1 MTHWIFRQRFVLLFV
16 GAILHWNMACCCSL
30 ATMYNDDPTSVV
42 AHAKPRIVF
51 LAGNPSHG
59 FGSHE
64 HAAGC
69 RILAQSIEKSTDGA
83 VTCEVYTGGWPE
95 NDEVLDGASSI
106 VMYADGGGG
115 HPALAHLP
123 RLRTLM
129 DQGVGFVC
137 LHYAVEVPTDRG
149 GPEFLEWLG
158 GYFETHWSV
167 NPHWEADFQV
177 LPDHPVARGVRPFK
191 ALDEW
196 YFHMRFQP
204 QMKGVTPILT
214 AVPPQD
220 TVRRPDGPHSGN
232 PAVRQAVANGE
243 PQHTAW
249 VYERPNGGRSFGFT
263 GGHFHWNWG
272 REEILRVVSNAIIWT
287 AKVDVPQ
294 SGLPV
299 IRPGVEGLEDGQDY
313 PRPADYQREQI
324 QREFKILSRPSQQ
337 PTEKSSTSPARKL
350 AQTKVITKQ
359 TPGHAEDLEV
369 DIKGVEK
376 LFLVVNDG
384 GNGFSCD
391 WADWIEPTLTGAGQ
405 PDLRLT
411 QLEWTMAQTQWG
423 QIRKGRNVGGGTL
436 RVAGVEVADGIGT
449 HANSVIGFELPPGY
463 EQLKVRCGL
472 DNGGTD
478 QGSGDQSSVQF
489 LIYADA
495 VPTAATVD
503 GSPDRDPA
511 QAVAGLAIHPEVS
524 ATLSAWEPTLR
535 SLTNLDVDHRG
546 RVWVCEVMNYRGHN
560 GRRPAGDRILI
571 LEDENGDGVMDTAK
585 VFFQGRDV
593 DSAMG
598 ICVLGN
604 RVIVSASPNVWVFTD
619 EDGDDVPDRQELL
632 FTKTGVPQHDHSAHS
647 FLYGP
652 DGKLYWNFGNTG
664 HTVHDRHGNLV
675 VDMAGNTV
683 QNHGRP
689 YREGMVFRCDLD
701 GSNFEVLGH
710 NFRNNYE
717 VTIDSFGTLWQSDN
731 DDDGNRGVRI
741 NYVMEFGN
749 YGYQDELTGAGWQA
763 PRVNMEA
770 TIPERHWHLN
780 DPGVVPT
787 MLLTGAGSPSGI
799 MFYEGDLLPEVFRNQ
814 IIHCDPGPNVVR
826 SYPTTIQGAGYQ
838 ATMVNLLEGVSDKW
852 FRPADVCVAP
862 DGSVFV
868 TDWYDPGVG
877 GHAMGD
883 LDRGRLYRVATA
895 DAKYVIPEFDFS
907 TPTGAVAALRNPN
920 LSVRYLAWEAIQ
932 KFGAAAV
939 TPLRE
944 LAKDSRPQ
952 VRARALWAWG
962 KLPDEAVK
970 AVETAARDRDADV
983 RAVAIR
989 LARQTNVAP
998 QTYFATLVNDPAASV
1013 RRELAISLRFDRSS
1027 EMPKRWAALAL
1038 QHDDQDRWYLEAL
1051 GIGAELRWDEC
1062 FAAYLTSV
1070 ASQNRQPSFDVVWRA
1085 RTSQALP
1092 LIMEWLTSAAITPS
1106 QTLRLLRALDYH
1118 SSDARAQVF
1127 NTVLER
1133 LVKQDAVSSAQETLL
1148 MHALVQVPS
1157 GSQWLEKQG
1166 KLDAAVRK
1174 ILAESD
1180 RETQVQFLRKLPLV
1194 GSEPLLI
1201 KLASQVDSH
1210 GIAAAEMLLQ
1220 RYPSGQWRMWLQ
1232 DEENPA
1238 AVGLASTIAAAN
1250 PGLAQPFLEAMLA
1263 DDTLPSAVRV
1273 EAAKGLTR
1281 SEAGSRSLL
1290 KLAKAGQLYAEA
1302 RLIVGSRLRGSNHES
1317 VRQQALEMFPAQKGR
1332 AAEPLPSLQEL
1343 VERRGNAQQGE
1354 IIYRTTGTCANCH
1367 QIGGQ
1372 GKNVGPDL
1380 SQIGDKLA
1388 REALYVSILDPSAGI
1403 SHSYES
1409 YAALTTSGQQVV
1421 GLLVSQT
1428 EQEVVL
1434 KDAEGIQRSLA
1445 REDLEEFQRMEKSIM
1460 PDNLHEAL
1468 SADDLVNLVEYLT
1481 TLKKSS
1487 E

>member
-1 MTHWIFRQRFVLLFV
+1 MTLSVCRQKFVRLFCVLLFQLSLFV
-16 GAILHWNMACCCSL
+16 PGVAIAS
-30 ATMYNDDPTSVV
+30 AVEPKSSD
-42 AHAKPRIVF
+42 KPRIVF

-69 RILAQSIEKSTDGA
+69 RILAQSVEKSTGGN
-83 VTCEVYTGGWPE
+83 VVCEVYTGGWPE
-95 NDEVLDGASSI
+95 NDAVLDGASSI

-115 HPALAHLP
+115 HPALGHLP
-123 RLRTLM
+123 RLKELM

-167 NPHWEADFQV
+167 NPHWEADYTS
-177 LPDHPVARGVRPFK
+177 LPDHPVSRGVRPFK

-214 AVPPQD
+214 AVPPLD
-220 TVRRPDGPHSGN
+220 TIRRPDGPHSGN
-232 PAVRQAVANGE
+232 PAVRQAVSNGD

-272 REEILRVVSNAIIWT
+272 REEILKVVSNAIIWT
-287 AKVDVPQ
+287 AKVEVPL

-299 IRPGVEGLEDGQDY
+299 VRPGVEQLEAGQDF
-313 PRPADYQREQI
+313 PQPGDYKREQI
-324 QREFKILSRPSQQ
+324 QREFKILSRPTQQ
-337 PTEKSSTSPARKL
+337 PTEQSPASPARKL

-359 TPGHAEDLEV
+359 TPGHAEELEV
-369 DIKGVEK
+369 DVTGVEK

-384 GNGFSCD
+384 GNGFACD
-391 WADWIEPTLTGAGQ
+391 WADWIEPTLSGSGQ

-411 QLEWTMAQTQWG
+411 QLAWTTAQTQWG
-423 QIRKGRNVGGGTL
+423 QVLKGQNAGGGAL
-436 RVAGVEVADGIGT
+436 RVNGTEFADGIGT
-449 HANSVIGFELPPGY
+449 HANSVIGFKLPPGY
-463 EQLKVRCGL
+463 QQLKVRCGL

-478 QGSGDQSSVQF
+478 QAGGNQSSAQF
-489 LIYADA
+489 SIYADG
-495 VPTAATVD
+495 VPTSSTVD
-503 GSPDRDPA
+503 GHPDRDPTK
-511 QAVAGLAIHPEVS
+511 AVSGLEVHS
-524 ATLSAWEPTLR
+524 GVVATLSAWEPMLY

-560 GRRPAGDRILI
+560 GRRPEGDRILI
-571 LEDENGDGVMDTAK
+571 LEDENADGVMDTAK
-585 VFFQGRDV
+585 VFFQGRDI

-604 RVIVSASPNVWVFTD
+604 RVIVSASPNVWIFTD
-619 EDGDDVPDRQELL
+619 EDGDDIPDRQELL
-632 FTKTGVPQHDHSAHS
+632 FTKTGIPQHDHSAHS
-647 FLYGP
+647 FLFGP

-664 HTVHDRHGNLV
+664 HTVHDRDGNLV

-683 QNHGRP
+683 QDQGRP
-689 YREGMVFRCDLD
+689 YRQGMVFRCDLD

-741 NYVMEFGN
+741 NYVMEYGN
-749 YGYQDELTGAGWQA
+749 YGYTDELTGAGWQS
-763 PRVNMEA
+763 PRVNMEQN
-770 TIPERHWHLN
+770 IPERHWHLN

-826 SYPTTIQGAGYQ
+826 SYPTTVQGAGYQ
-838 ATMVNLLEGVSDKW
+838 ATTVNLLEGVADKW

-883 LDRGRLYRVATA
+883 LDRGRLYRVAPPSARYT
-895 DAKYVIPEFDFS
+895 IPEFDFS
-907 TPTGAVAALRNPN
+907 TPVGAVAALRNPN
-920 LSVRYLAWEAIQ
+920 LSARYLAWEAIQ
-932 KFGAAAV
+932 KFGATALG
-939 TPLRE
+939 PLQT
-944 LAKDSRPQ
+944 LAKDPSPQ
-952 VRARALWAWG
+952 IRARALWAWG
-962 KLPDEAVK
+962 KLPGAAEA
-970 AVETAARDRDADV
+970 AVAAAARDLDADV
-983 RAVAIR
+983 RCVAVR
-989 LARQTNVAP
+989 MARQTNVSP
-998 QTYFATLVNDPAASV
+998 NNYYSTLAKDPAASV
-1013 RRELAISLRFDRSS
+1013 RRELAISLRFDRSE
-1027 EMPKRWAALAL
+1027 EMPRRWAELAL

-1051 GIGAELRWDEC
+1051 GIGAELRWDDC
-1062 FAAYLTSV
+1062 FAAYIA
-1070 ASQNRQPSFDVVWRA
+1070 ASKSRKREPSFDVIWRA
-1085 RTSQALP
+1085 RTPQALP
-1092 LIMEWLTSAAITPS
+1092 LVSERLTSTQATAE
-1106 QTLRLLRALDYH
+1106 QVLRLLRALDYH
-1118 SSDARAQVF
+1118 SADARAQVF
-1127 NTVLER
+1127 NSVLER
-1133 LVKQDAVSSAQETLL
+1133 LAKQNAWSAPQETLL
-1148 MHALVQVPS
+1148 MHALVNV
-1157 GSQWLEKQG
+1157 GNGLQWLEKHG

-1174 ILAESD
+1174 IVSAAD
-1180 RETQVQFLRKLPLV
+1180 RESQVEYLRKLPLTNTE
-1194 GSEPLLI
+1194 SMLI
-1201 KLASQVDSH
+1201 GLATQVDTS

-1232 DEENPA
+1232 DEKNA
-1238 AVGLASTIAAAN
+1238 SAVGLASAIGAAN
-1250 PGLAQPFLEAMLA
+1250 PGLAQPFLAAMLA
-1263 DDTLPSAVRV
+1263 DDGLPVAVRV
-1273 EAAKGLTR
+1273 EAAKGMTR
-1281 SEAGSRSLL
+1281 SEAGSLELL
-1290 KLAKAGQLYAEA
+1290 KMAEAGQLYAEA
-1302 RLIVGSRLRGSNHES
+1302 RLSVGSRLRSSQHEA
-1317 VRQQALEMFPAQKGR
+1317 VRQRANELFPAQKGR

-1343 VERRGNAQQGE
+1343 VERRGSVEQGE
-1354 IIYRTTGTCANCH
+1354 VIYRTTGTCANCH
-1367 QIGGQ
+1367 QVGGQ
-1372 GKNVGPDL
+1372 GKNVGPEL

-1428 EQEVVL
+1428 EKEVVL
-1434 KDAEGIQRSLA
+1434 KDAEGIQRTIA
-1445 REDLEEFQRMEKSIM
+1445 REDLEEFQRLEKSIM

-1468 SADDLVNLVEYLT
+1468 SADDLVNLIEYLT
-1481 TLKKSS
+1481 TLKK
-1487 E
+1487 

>member
-1 MTHWIFRQRFVLLFV
+1 MSRSHCRPRFHWLLRV
-16 GAILHWNMACCCSL
+16 GFLPLCLVGIAAAWAS
-30 ATMYNDDPTSVV
+30 
-42 AHAKPRIVF
+42 AHAQHSAKPTERARIVF

-69 RILAQSIEKSTDGA
+69 RILAQSIEKSAGGMVA
-83 VTCEVYTGGWPE
+83 CEVYTGGWPE
-95 NDEVLDGASSI
+95 NDELLDGASSI

-115 HPALAHLP
+115 HPALGHLP
-123 RLRTLM
+123 RLKELM

-167 NPHWEADFQV
+167 NPHWEANFQS
-177 LPDHPVARGVRPFK
+177 LPDHPVTQGVRPFK
-191 ALDEW
+191 AMDEW

-214 AVPPQD
+214 AVPPLE
-220 TVRRPDGPHSGN
+220 TIRRPDGPHSGN
-232 PAVRQAVANGE
+232 PAVRQAVSNGE

-249 VYERPNGGRSFGFT
+249 CYERPNGGRSFGFT

-272 REEILRVVSNAIIWT
+272 REEILKVVSNAIIWT
-287 AKVDVPQ
+287 ANVEVPQ
-294 SGLPV
+294 TGLPV
-299 IRPGVEGLEDGQDY
+299 IRPGVEQLEAGQDY
-313 PRPADYQREQI
+313 PQPGDYKREQI
-324 QREFKILSRPSQQ
+324 QREFKILSRPMQQ
-337 PTEKSSTSPARKL
+337 PTEQAPTGPARKL

-359 TPGHAEDLEV
+359 TPGHAEELTV
-369 DIKGVEK
+369 DVTGVEE
-376 LFLVVNDG
+376 LFMVVNDG
-384 GNGFSCD
+384 GNGFACD
-391 WADWIEPTLTGAGQ
+391 WADWIEPTLSGADQ
-405 PDLRLT
+405 PDLPLT
-411 QLEWTMAQTQWG
+411 ELEWTTAQSEWG
-423 QIRKGRNVGGGTL
+423 QVRKGRNAGGGAL
-436 RVAGVEVADGIGT
+436 RVDGTEFANGIGT
-449 HANSVIGFELPPGY
+449 HANSVIGYKLPAGY
-463 EQLKVRCGL
+463 QSLKVRCGL

-478 QGSGDQSSVQF
+478 QGGGDQSSVQF

-495 VPTAATVD
+495 MPTTTAVA

-511 QAVAGLAIHPEVS
+511 KAVSGLEIHSGVA
-524 ATLSAWEPTLR
+524 ATLSAWEPTLY

-560 GRRPAGDRILI
+560 GRRPEGDRILI
-571 LEDENGDGVMDTAK
+571 LEDENADGVMDTAK
-585 VFFQGRDV
+585 VFFQGRDI

-604 RVIVSASPNVWVFTD
+604 RVVVSASPNVWVFTD
-619 EDGDDVPDRQELL
+619 EDGDDIPDRQELL
-632 FTKTGVPQHDHSAHS
+632 FTKTGQAQHDHSAHS
-647 FLYGP
+647 FLFGP

-664 HTVHDRHGNLV
+664 HTVHDRDGNLV

-683 QNHGRP
+683 QDHGKP
-689 YREGMVFRCDLD
+689 YRQGMVFRCDLD

-741 NYVMEFGN
+741 NYVMEYGN
-749 YGYQDELTGAGWQA
+749 YGYTDELTGAGWQA
-763 PRVNMEA
+763 PRMNMEQN
-770 TIPERHWHLN
+770 IPERHWHLN

-826 SYPTTIQGAGYQ
+826 SYPTTVHGAGYQ
-838 ATMVNLLEGVSDKW
+838 ATMVNLLEGVTDKW

-868 TDWYDPGVG
+868 SDWYDPGVG

-883 LDRGRLYRVATA
+883 LDRGRLYRLAPPG
-895 DAKYVIPEFDFS
+895 AKYSVPKFDLS
-907 TPTGAVAALRNPN
+907 TPAGAVAALRNPN

-932 KFGAAAV
+932 KFGADAK
-939 TPLRE
+939 TPLQQ

-962 KLPDEAVK
+962 KLPGEATT
-970 AVETAARDRDADV
+970 AVTAAANDRDADV
-983 RAVAIR
+983 RCVAVR
-989 LARQTNVAP
+989 LARQMKVPAKH
-998 QTYFATLVNDPAASV
+998 YFETLVKDPAASV
-1013 RRELAISLRFDRSS
+1013 RRELALSLRFDSS
-1027 EMPKRWAALAL
+1027 EDMPRRWAELAL

-1051 GIGAELRWDEC
+1051 GIGAEMRWDDC
-1062 FAAYLTSV
+1062 FRAYL
-1070 ASQNRQPSFDVVWRA
+1070 ASIQGKQRQASFDLVWRA
-1085 RTSQALP
+1085 RTELALP
-1092 LIMEWLTSAAITPS
+1092 MVIERLTSVHATS
-1106 QTLRLLRALDYH
+1106 DHVLRLLRALDYY
-1118 SSDARAQVF
+1118 SSEDRTVVF
-1127 NTVLER
+1127 TTVLDR
-1133 LVKQDAVSSAQETLL
+1133 FAMQDAKSPIFDIVLMQALSLVPSAQ
-1148 MHALVQVPS
+1148 
-1157 GSQWLEKQG
+1157 QWLEQH
-1166 KLDAAVRK
+1166 AEMEAVVRTN
-1174 ILAESD
+1174 LAQAD
-1180 RETQVQFLRKLPLV
+1180 RESQVQFLRKLPLS

-1201 KLASQVDSH
+1201 QLATQTDTT
-1210 GIAAAEMLLQ
+1210 GIAAAELLLQ
-1220 RYPSGQWRMWLQ
+1220 RYPSGQWRMGLQ
-1232 DEENPA
+1232 DEQNLA

-1250 PGLAQPFLEAMLA
+1250 PGLTQSFLEAMLA
-1263 DDTLPSAVRV
+1263 DDTLPVSVRV

-1281 SEAGSRSLL
+1281 SDAGSLTLL
-1290 KLAKAGQLYAEA
+1290 KLAAAGELYSEA
-1302 RLIVGSRLRGSNHES
+1302 RLSVGSRLRGSQNDAI
-1317 VRQQALEMFPAQKGR
+1317 RLQASDLFPAQKGR
-1332 AAEPLPSLQEL
+1332 AAEPLPSLPEL

-1367 QIGGQ
+1367 QVGGQ
-1372 GKNVGPDL
+1372 GKNVGPEL

-1428 EQEVVL
+1428 EQEVIL
-1434 KDAEGIQRSLA
+1434 KDAEGIQRTIA
-1445 REDLEEFQRMEKSIM
+1445 RDDLEEFQRLEKSIM

-1481 TLKKSS
+1481 TLKK
-1487 E
+1487 